1 MEKVSWMRFVRKME
15 DPSNGA
21 LVFALVIVIAVILFS
36 KPWNYLIAIVLFL
49 AFGLYME
56 PDESWKKNR

>member
-1 MEKVSWMRFVRKME
+1 MEL
-15 DPSNGA
+15 

-49 AFGLYME
+49 AFGLYIWNRM
-56 PDESWKKNR
+56 KVGKNR